1 MSREPSVT
9 SNESVALCGTSGIES
24 FIPGE
29 LSPKKFN
36 GWILNGKNRA
46 AERASDGDE
55 NNDVAKRMRTSTE
68 IPRTIR
74 ETTRVRTMEISPA
87 NIDVMVGITTGIEKT
102 VSRLWTSI
110 QRERVTIH
118 AVCYRSSSNS
128 PLTVLHY
135 LVGHC

>member
-9 SNESVALCGTSGIES
+9 CNESFTPCGTGGIES
-24 FIPGE
+24 FAPGE

-36 GWILNGKNRA
+36 RWILNGKNSA
-46 AERASDGDE
+46 AERASDADE
-55 NNDVAKRMRTSTE
+55 NSDVAKRMRTSIE
-68 IPRTIR
+68 MPRTIR
-74 ETTRVRTMEISPA
+74 ETTRVRTMEIRPA

-102 VSRLWTSI
+102 VGCLWTSI

-118 AVCYRSSSNS
+118 AVCYRSGSNG

>member
-1 MSREPSVT
+1 M
-9 SNESVALCGTSGIES
+9 
-24 FIPGE
+24 
-29 LSPKKFN
+29 
-36 GWILNGKNRA
+36 
-46 AERASDGDE
+46 
-55 NNDVAKRMRTSTE
+55 
-68 IPRTIR
+68 PRTIR

-118 AVCYRSSSNS
+118 AVWFRSSSNG